1 MVTITHHGGT
11 RGVTGSCHRLTFDD
25 GRAVLIDCG
34 LLQGDDRGVDSAS
47 SDALEVTFDLSAVR
61 AVVLT
66 HVHIDHV
73 GRLPYLLAAGFDGP
87 ILCSEASA
95 ALLPLV
101 LEDALKVGFTRDRR
115 LIERFLAVLA
125 QRLVAVPYGAW
136 ISLFGGAQLRLVHG
150 DDGAKAALA
159 EALKA
164 AVPSA
169 RVLVPG

>member
-1 MVTITHHGGT
+1 MATITHHGGT

-34 LLQGDDRGVDSAS
+34 LLQGDDRGVDGAS
-47 SDALEVTFDLSAVR
+47 SDTLEVTFDLSAVR

-73 GRLPYLLAAGFDGP
+73 GRLPYLLAAGFEGP

-115 LIERFLAVLA
+115 LIERFQIGRASC
-125 QRLVAVPYGAW
+125 R
-136 ISLFGGAQLRLVHG
+136 
-150 DDGAKAALA
+150 
-159 EALKA
+159 E
-164 AVPSA
+164 
-169 RVLVPG
+169 RV